1 MRRGVAHRA
10 LFLLG
15 YDTRQRRER
24 MSGTWKLGR
33 LGGVQVGLHYSWL
46 FFFALITWSLGT
58 SFPFTFGVDPT
69 LAWVAGAVTAVLFL
83 ASVLGHEL
91 AHAWMALARGVPVR
105 GITLFILG
113 GAAEIEQDA
122 ARPFDELLIT

>member
-1 MRRGVAHRA
+1 
-10 LFLLG
+10 
-15 YDTRQRRER
+15 
-24 MSGTWKLGR
+24 
-33 LGGVQVGLHYSWL
+33 
-46 FFFALITWSLGT
+46 WSLGT
-58 SFPFTFGVDPT
+58 SFPLRFGVDPT

-91 AHAWMALARGVPVR
+91 AHAWTALARGVPVR

-122 ARPFDELLIT
+122 ARPFDELLITAVGPLSSVVLGLGFGAIALVSDPWPAVHAV